1 MIKCDTT
8 PHKILSAKK
17 KKNRRR
23 FLKFSALSA
32 VVFLTYGIQTT
43 NAGYWANKERKIKLR
58 NLWTNEKIS
67 VVYWQ
72 DGKYINK
79 ALQTINNLL
88 RDWRTGEVGEIF
100 YQLPDHLIKIANFLD
115 ADAEFDVISGF
126 RSTRTNSWLA
136 GNSEGVSINSLHTI
150 GMAIDIR
157 HPKISTKEL
166 FIAGKKLELGG
177 VGYYKESDFVHI
189 DVGPSRTW
197 IKS

>member
-17 KKNRRR
+17 KENRRR

-88 RDWRTGEVGEIF
+88 RDWRTDEVGEIF
-100 YQLPDHLIKIANFLD
+100 YQLPDHLIKIATFLD

>member
-17 KKNRRR
+17 KENRRR

-100 YQLPDHLIKIANFLD
+100 YQLPDHLIKIATFLD

>member
-17 KKNRRR
+17 KENRRR

-100 YQLPDHLIKIANFLD
+100 YQLPDHLIKIATFLD

-157 HPKISTKEL
+157 HPKISTKE
-166 FIAGKKLELGG
+166 
-177 VGYYKESDFVHI
+177 
-189 DVGPSRTW
+189 
-197 IKS
+197 

>member
-136 GNSEGVSINSLHTI
+136 RNSEGVSINSLHTI